1 MIPTTELDSSSQRQ
15 LARLSTRIAE
25 LNVGPDRRRLDKQ
38 LVGDGPVANTKHHQ
52 ILIVGGGTAGITV
65 AASLR
70 RRGSRSLDIA
80 IVEPSETH
88 YYQPCFTLVGAGA
101 YGMAETQRPERSLIP
116 VGVTLIRGAA
126 KAFDP
131 DNNSVV
137 LETGDALTYNY
148 LVVCTGLNLD
158 WDKIEGLSATLGK
171 NGVCSNYSPMYAPY
185 TWQCVQGLQPGS
197 RAVFT
202 QPPLPFKCPG
212 APQKIVY
219 LTADRLRRAGA
230 LQACDLQYFV
240 HAPVVFGVPFFA
252 RELMKVVARY
262 GIKAHFQQNLVA
274 VDGAATTRES
284 VRQLRSTCCTFRR
297 RKARTT
303 RSRKARW
310 RTRLA
315 GSRSIRTRCSM
326 SATQT
331 SFRWAMCARRRIP
344 RPPQPCESSHRSSCA
359 TFCA

>member
-1 MIPTTELDSSSQRQ
+1 
-15 LARLSTRIAE
+15 
-25 LNVGPDRRRLDKQ
+25 V
-38 LVGDGPVANTKHHQ
+38 VNTKHHQ
-52 ILIVGGGTAGITV
+52 ILIVGGGTAGVTV

-70 RRGSRSLDIA
+70 RRGPRSLDIA

-101 YGMAETQRPERSLIP
+101 YDMAKTQRPERSLIP
-116 VGVTLIRGAA
+116 AGVTLIHGAV

-131 DNNSVV
+131 DKNNVV
-137 LETGDALTYNY
+137 LETGDALSYNY
-148 LVVCTGLNLD
+148 LVVCTGVKLD
-158 WDKIEGLSATLGK
+158 WDKIGGLSATLGK
-171 NGVCSNYSPMYAPY
+171 NGVCSNYSPKYAPY
-185 TWQCVQGLQPGS
+185 TWQCVQGLKPGS

-212 APQKIVY
+212 APQKIAY

-230 LQACDLQYFV
+230 LEACDLQYFV

-262 GIKAHFQQNLVA
+262 GIKTHFQQDLVA
-274 VDGAATTRES
+274 VDGAAKTATFEAWAAKTRES

-331 SFRWAMCARRRIP
+331 SFRWAMCVRRQIP
-344 RPPQPCESSHRSSCA
+344 RPPHPYESSRRSLRATSCA
-359 TFCA
+359 